1 MNSHKPGRKRGPA
14 FFSPNPM
21 TFHSAF
27 FLVALLGLAV
37 SAAARTVL
45 LDFNNTSAADET
57 TNPSGGLFY
66 NNVNLPSGQTTN
78 GAVMI
83 NGAAS
88 LVLTDDA
95 AAATPWSLGITKGGT
110 GGVGASGTAAN
121 YAGPYPAAVGN
132 HPASAL
138 RDGLYV
144 NNAATLTLTF
154 SGLDV
159 GKAYDLLTY
168 GARGNSGT
176 SQPYTLVAGASSS
189 PASVSFNP
197 LNNAVTTPAWTA
209 VRPAAGGVISL
220 EINAAGS
227 TSTVQAL
234 NLLSLAETMASAP
247 PVISSFTVNDAYV
260 SPGASATLSWQVTGA
275 DSLSISPEAG
285 TANGPSGSLA
295 VTVAQTTTYT
305 LTATNSQGTST
316 ATVRVAAGPER
327 PNVMLVLV
335 DDMGAMDTSV
345 PFVYHNGVP
354 VVTPLN
360 QRYRTPHMEALAARG
375 MRFTNASACTVCSP
389 SRTSLMT
396 GKNATAH
403 HVTTWTAL
411 ASPADTGDA
420 VTAHNLLA
428 PSNWAKGGTDPNG
441 QTLPRL
447 LKNAGYRT
455 IHVGKGHFG
464 PNIETISDP
473 RAIGFDVNIAGS
485 GLGGPGSYLGTQNF
499 VKSNPSFQVPGMQSY
514 WGQNIFLTEALT
526 QEAKRETE
534 NAVASGAPFFMY
546 LSHYAVHATFED
558 ADPRFS
564 ANYPTLSG
572 FPLNFATLVEGMDK
586 SLGDMIQKLKDL
598 GVAKNTL
605 VVFVGDNGTDSP
617 ISMPSNGIGPAA
629 PYRGKKGY
637 AYEGGTRVPLIIGW
651 AENDSSN
658 PFQQALPIP
667 GGSACHDITAIW
679 DLFPTLLGATGIT
692 ASEPV
697 DGFDLRPYLRAEPGT
712 HRPQEFLLNFPHSHE
727 YEDFF
732 AIHRTGNL
740 KLIYRYKTQTYEM
753 YDLATDIGEQNNLAA
768 NPTVENAKALMTSA
782 RKMIRGLVALDY
794 QAPRD
799 RLTAGNPT
807 TPPIMPALATVDTD
821 GDGIPDNTEDPNLNG
836 LLDPGE
842 TDPDNP
848 DSDGD
853 GTADGAEVR
862 LGLDPLDASSR
873 FLARLEQLPGKLEL
887 IWPSMPGTFFSIYS
901 SGNLTD
907 WPEQL
912 STGFPA
918 APEPARS
925 TSYEIPITPA
935 GPRFFRIGLE

>member
-1 MNSHKPGRKRGPA
+1 M
-14 FFSPNPM
+14 
-21 TFHSAF
+21 
-27 FLVALLGLAV
+27 
-37 SAAARTVL
+37 
-45 LDFNNTSAADET
+45 DFNNISTTDNT
-57 TNPSGGLFY
+57 TNPSAGLHY
-66 NNVNLPSGQTTN
+66 NNVTLPSGQTTN
-78 GAVMI
+78 GSVMI
-83 NGAAS
+83 NGGAS
-88 LVLTDDA
+88 LGLLDETNT
-95 AAATPWSLGITKGGT
+95 ATPWSLSITKGGA
-110 GGVGASGTAAN
+110 GGIGASGTAAN
-121 YAGPYPAAVGN
+121 YAGPYPAAVAN
-132 HPASAL
+132 YAASAL
-138 RDGLYV
+138 KDGLYV
-144 NNAATLTLTF
+144 NNTATLTLRF
-154 SGLDV
+154 SGLDAE
-159 GKAYDLLTY
+159 KTYDILTY

-176 SQPYTLVAGASSS
+176 SQHYTLVAGTSSS
-189 PASVSFNP
+189 PVSVSFNP
-197 LNNAVTTPAWTA
+197 LNNAVTAPAWNGIT
-209 VRPAAGGVISL
+209 PAAGGVISL
-220 EINAAGS
+220 EVSAAG
-227 TSTVQAL
+227 TGSTVQAL
-234 NLLSLAETMASAP
+234 NLLGLTEITPATP
-247 PVISSFTVNDAYV
+247 PVISAFMANDSYV
-260 SPGASATLSWQVTGA
+260 SPGASVTLSWEVSGA
-275 DSLSISPEAG
+275 DSLAISPLEGAVSGASG
-285 TANGPSGSLA
+285 TLA
-295 VTVAQTTTYT
+295 VTVTETTTFT
-305 LTATNSQGTST
+305 LAATNSHGPRT
-316 ATVRVAAGPER
+316 ATVRVAVGPER

-345 PFVYHNGVP
+345 PFFYQNGVP

-360 QRYRTPHMEALAARG
+360 QRYRTPHMETLAAGG

-396 GKNATAH
+396 GRNATAH

-420 VTAHNLLA
+420 VTAHNLLS
-428 PSNWAKGGTDPNG
+428 PSNWAKAGSDPNG

-464 PNIETISDP
+464 PNTETISDP

-499 VKSNPSFQVPGMQSY
+499 VKSNPAFQVPGMQSY

-546 LSHYAVHATFED
+546 LSHYAVHATFQD

-617 ISMPSNGIGPAA
+617 INMPSNGIGPAA
-629 PYRGKKGY
+629 PYRGKKGH
-637 AYEGGTRVPLIIGW
+637 AYEGGTRVPLIICW
-651 AENDSSN
+651 AEKDATN

-679 DLFPTLLGATGIT
+679 DLFPTILGATGVN
-692 ASEPV
+692 APQSV
-697 DGFDLRPYLRAEPGT
+697 DGFDLRPYLRAEPGS

-732 AIHRTGNL
+732 AIHRTANR
-740 KLIYRYKTQTYEM
+740 KLIYRYKTKTYEM
-753 YDLATDIGEQNNLAA
+753 YDLSADIGEQNNLAA
-768 NPTVENAKALMTSA
+768 TPTASNAKLLMKSA

-799 RLTAGNPT
+799 RLTSGNPT
-807 TPPIMPALATVDTD
+807 TPPAMPALATVDSD
-821 GDGIPDNTEDPNLNG
+821 DDGIPDNSEDPNLNG
-836 LLDPGE
+836 LVDPGE
-842 TDPDNP
+842 TNPDEQ

-853 GTADGAEVR
+853 GTDDGAEVR
-862 LGLDPLDASSR
+862 LGIDPLDASSR
-873 FLARLEQLPGKLEL
+873 FLARLDQLPDRIQLV
-887 IWPSMPGTFFSIYS
+887 WPSIPGTFFSIHS

-907 WPEQL
+907 WSQPL
-912 STGFPA
+912 TTGFPA
-918 APEPARS
+918 APAPARS
-925 TSYEIPITPA
+925 TSYEIPTPLI
-935 GPRFFRIGLE
+935 GSRFFRIGLE

>member
-1 MNSHKPGRKRGPA
+1 
-14 FFSPNPM
+14 M
-21 TFHSAF
+21 TRRSAF
-27 FLVALLGLAV
+27 YPLALLSLVV
-37 SAAARTVL
+37 SAGARTVL
-45 LDFNNTSAADET
+45 LDFNNISTAD
-57 TNPSGGLFY
+57 NPANPTGGLFY
-66 NNVNLPSGQTTN
+66 NNVTLPAGQNTN
-78 GAVMI
+78 GAVMV

-88 LVLTDDA
+88 LVLADDA
-95 AAATPWSLGITKGGT
+95 GTATAWSLGITKGGT

-121 YAGPYPAAVGN
+121 YAGPYPAAVGS
-132 HPASAL
+132 HAASAL

-144 NNAATLTLTF
+144 NNAAKLTLTF

-159 GKAYDLLTY
+159 GKTYDLLTY

-197 LNNAVTTPAWTA
+197 LNNAVTAPAWAAIT
-209 VRPAAGGVISL
+209 PAAGGVISL
-220 EINAAGS
+220 EIDAAGS

-234 NLLSLAETMASAP
+234 NLLRLTETTASAP

-260 SPGASATLSWQVTGA
+260 SPGASATLSWQVGGA
-275 DSLSISPEAG
+275 DSLSISPQAG
-285 TANGPSGSLA
+285 AASGASGTLA
-295 VTVAQTTTYT
+295 VTVTEATTYT
-305 LTATNSQGTST
+305 LAATNTRGTST
-316 ATVRVAAGPER
+316 ATVRVAVGPER

-345 PFVYHNGVP
+345 PFIYQNGSP

-360 QRYRTPHMEALAARG
+360 QRYRTPHMAALAAGG

-396 GKNATAH
+396 GRNPTAH

-428 PSNWAKGGTDPNG
+428 PSSWAKAGSDPAG

-447 LKNAGYRT
+447 LKSAGYRT

-464 PNIETISDP
+464 PNTETISDP
-473 RAIGFDVNIAGS
+473 RAIGFDVNVAGS

-499 VKSNPSFQVPGMQSY
+499 VKSNPAFQVPGMQSY

-526 QEAKRETE
+526 QEAKRETGS
-534 NAVASGAPFFMY
+534 AVAGGAPFFMY

-572 FPLNFATLVEGMDK
+572 FQLNFATLVEGMDK

-605 VVFVGDNGTDSP
+605 VVFVGDNGSDSP
-617 ISMPSNGIGPAA
+617 VSMPSNGIGPAA
-629 PYRGKKGY
+629 PYRGKKGH

-651 AENDSSN
+651 AENDPTN
-658 PFQQALPIP
+658 PFQQALPIA

-679 DLFPTLLGATGIT
+679 DLFPTILGAAGVT
-692 ASEPV
+692 APQAI
-697 DGFDLRPYLRAEPGT
+697 DGFDLRPYLRAEPGS
-712 HRPQEFLLNFPHSHE
+712 HRPQEFLLNFPHSHQ

-732 AIHRTGNL
+732 AIHRTANR
-740 KLIYRYKTQTYEM
+740 KLIYRYKTKTYEM
-753 YDLATDIGEQNNLAA
+753 YDLSSDIGEQNNLAA
-768 NPTVENAKALMTSA
+768 NPTAENAGTLMTSA

-794 QAPRD
+794 QPPRD
-799 RLTAGNPT
+799 RLAAGNPV
-807 TPPIMPALATVDTD
+807 TPPAMPALATVDTD
-821 GDGIPDNTEDPNLNG
+821 HDGIPDNTEDPNLNG
-836 LLDPGE
+836 WLDPGE
-842 TDPDNP
+842 TDPDKQ

-862 LGLDPLDASSR
+862 LGLDPLDSNSR
-873 FLARLEQLPGKLEL
+873 FLARLEQLPDKLQL
-887 IWPSMPGTFFSIYS
+887 VWPSMPGTFFSIHG

-907 WPEQL
+907 WSAVL
-912 STGFPA
+912 ATGLPA

-925 TSYEIPITPA
+925 TSYEIPTPPI
-935 GPRFFRIGLE
+935 GSRFFRIGLE